1 MGYPCRYPQAWTARV
16 CVAGSKVTVGLTSGA
31 RGGRWRR
38 SAEEREQWWI
48 RWRIGDVNSG
58 GLGDGGRGLA
68 DQAGSR
74 RLRTRTRDESCQ
86 SH

>member
-1 MGYPCRYPQAWTARV
+1 MRLSEWAIHVV

-48 RWRIGDVNSG
+48 RWRIGDGNSG

-68 DQAGSR
+68 VEGSGR
-74 RLRTRTRDESCQ
+74 FEKVADPHQR
-86 SH
+86 